1 MSLEDEYGF
10 VRHGA
15 ALSRM
20 DHVRCVRIE
29 GEDATEAVDAICS
42 GDLWVRDGRMRQT
55 LFLDEAGQPT
65 ADVYV
70 CPDDDACILL
80 FEGMTTEE
88 LFDSMN
94 RYADSDLEIQ
104 LVDLRATHELM
115 SLHGP
120 YAWEVMSR
128 WLTPD
133 IIGLP
138 YLSFYHF
145 DQGTCFRAGK
155 TGEYGYGLVLR
166 REHADDAWNDLLELL
181 GSVGGGEVSL
191 EMLDLCALENGFFS
205 MRHGSLEGL
214 TPLELQL
221 QWRVS
226 ARKRFPGAEAIEARR
241 VEGVRRRLTHFV
253 ARDGVRAG
261 DEVCGEEGRVGR
273 VKSAMLSPGVGGIA
287 GTALLDISVAHP
299 GIDVFFASHE
309 KAQHAIRTVSSPL
322 LFNRS
327 LLVDPHRHT
336 YETRDRSL
344 DPPLWEGALP

>member
-1 MSLEDEYGF
+1 MSLEDEYRF
-10 VRHGA
+10 VRHSA
-15 ALSRM
+15 AISRM
-20 DHVRCVRIE
+20 DHVCCVRIE

-55 LFLDEAGQPT
+55 LFLDESGQPT

-70 CPDDDACILL
+70 CPDDDSCILL
-80 FEGMTTEE
+80 FEGMTVEQ
-88 LFDSMN
+88 LRNSMS
-94 RYADSDLEIQ
+94 RYADPALDTQ
-104 LVDLRATHELM
+104 MVDVRATHELI

-155 TGEYGYGLVLR
+155 TGEYGYDLAVR
-166 REHADDAWNDLLELL
+166 KEHADGAWKDLLELV
-181 GSVGGGEVSL
+181 SAVGGGELSL
-191 EMLDLCALENGFFS
+191 ETLDLCALENGFFS
-205 MRHGSLEGL
+205 VRHGSVEGL

-226 ARKRFPGAEAIEARR
+226 ARKRFPGADTIDARR
-241 VEGVRRRLTHFV
+241 AEGMRRRLTYFV

-261 DEVCGEEGRVGR
+261 DEVCSQDGEVGR
-273 VKSAMLSPGVGGIA
+273 VRSAVLSPGVGGIA

-299 GIDVFFASHE
+299 GIDAFWARHE
-309 KAQHAIRTVSSPL
+309 DAKHSIRTVSSPL
-322 LFNRS
+322 IFNRS

-336 YETRDRSL
+336 YETRDESF
-344 DPPLWEGALP
+344 DPPLWLGAPP

>member
-1 MSLEDEYGF
+1 MGLEDEYRF
-10 VRHGA
+10 VRYGA

-20 DHVRCVRIE
+20 EHVAIARLE
-29 GEDATEAVDAICS
+29 GDDAMEVVDVVCC

-55 LFLDEAGQPT
+55 LILDGQGQPV

-70 CPDDDACILL
+70 CPDGDACILML
-80 FEGMTTEE
+80 EGITTEE
-88 LFDSMN
+88 L
-94 RYADSDLEIQ
+94 SDCVARNVDPALEVE
-104 LVDLRATHELM
+104 LVDLRPSYQLM

-120 YAWEVMSR
+120 YAWEVLSK

-145 DQGTCFRAGK
+145 DRGTCFRAGK
-155 TGEYGYGLVLR
+155 TGEFGYDLAIR
-166 REHADDAWNDLLELL
+166 SEHAQSSWRELLELV
-181 GSVGGGEVSL
+181 GDAGGGEIFL
-191 EMLDLCALENGFFS
+191 ETLDLCALENGFFS
-205 MRHGSLEGL
+205 VRHGSVEGL

-226 ARKRFPGAEAIEARR
+226 ARKRFPGLEALERR
-241 VEGVRRRLTHFV
+241 RADGPRRRLTYFV
-253 ARDGVRAG
+253 ARDRLAP
-261 DEVCGEEGRVGR
+261 DEVVERADGQVGR
-273 VKSAMLSPGVGGIA
+273 VRTAAFSPGIGGVV

-299 GIDVFFASHE
+299 GIDEFFVAGES
-309 KAQHAIRTVSSPL
+309 ANRPLRTVSSPL

-336 YETRDRSL
+336 WATRDEAD
-344 DPPLWEGALP
+344 DPPLWQGALP

>member
-1 MSLEDEYGF
+1 MSLEEEYTF
-10 VRHGA
+10 VRHSV

-20 DHVRCVRIE
+20 EHVQCVRIE

-55 LFLDEAGQPT
+55 LILDERGQPI

-70 CPDDDACILL
+70 CPDDDDCILL
-80 FEGMTTEE
+80 FEGMTASE
-88 LFDSMN
+88 LFEYID
-94 RYADSDLEIQ
+94 RYADPELEIRP
-104 LVDLRATHELM
+104 VDLRPTHELI

-120 YAWEVMSR
+120 YAWEVLSR

-138 YLSFYHF
+138 YLSFYYF
-145 DQGTCFRAGK
+145 DHGICFRAGK
-155 TGEYGYGLVLR
+155 TGEYGYDLLVH
-166 REHADDAWNDLLELL
+166 REHAGDAWQDLLGLV
-181 GSVGGGEVSL
+181 SAVRGGEVSL
-191 EMLDLCALENGFFS
+191 ETLDLCALENGFFS
-205 MRHGSLEGL
+205 VRHGSVDGL

-226 ARKRFPGAEAIEARR
+226 ARKRFPGVEAIEERR
-241 VEGVRRRLTHFV
+241 AEGVGRRLTHFV

-261 DEVCGEEGRVGR
+261 DEVRSADGPVGRVG
-273 VKSAMLSPGVGGIA
+273 SAMLSPGVGGIV

-299 GIDVFFASHE
+299 GIDAFFASHSDT
-309 KAQHAIRTVSSPL
+309 KRPIRTISSPA

-327 LLVDPHRHT
+327 LLVGPHRHT
-336 YETRDRSL
+336 YETRDRSM
-344 DPPLWEGALP
+344 DPPLWQGALP